1 MTAEI
6 KGFALTVES
15 TEKKQH
21 SYITLFRSFRNWIGF
36 TDSPRVQR
44 EQECSEENKNDILI
58 HFQSDELRS
67 KFETQ
72 SDLSCLGEPVIF
84 PNIEPIR
91 LWRFDIDL

>member
-6 KGFALTVES
+6 KVFTLTVES
-15 TEKKQH
+15 TKKKQH

-58 HFQSDELRS
+58 HFQSEIRNSERLV
-67 KFETQ
+67 
-72 SDLSCLGEPVIF
+72 LS
-84 PNIEPIR
+84 
-91 LWRFDIDL
+91 